1 MRDNFLTIP
10 DAPNYEI
17 NSQLI
22 CRNKFTKQILTLQH
36 YDGKSYYSLR
46 PHGRKH
52 TLKGNPKTLRRQA
65 VAATQNDYFEPIPS
79 LDYRYEIDRRGRVR
93 NVHSKQIMVVRNGS
107 VHTHL
112 KGKYIVRAI
121 KDLLWEVHGKIL
133 ERRFKPI
140 PVTIEN
146 DFGLW
151 NFDNIK
157 ACARFLAEKFFYTT
171 SHISHKLYKRPSEIF
186 GYKVT
191 YRDNDFYFSD
201 HALKGVQ

>member
-22 CRNKFTKQILTLQH
+22 CRNKFTKQILTLKH
-36 YDGKSYYSLR
+36 YDGRASYFLCVKDKNYPIKR
-46 PHGRKH
+46 
-52 TLKGNPKTLRRQA
+52 NPKTLRCQA
-65 VAATQNDYFEPIPS
+65 VAAAQNDYFEPIPS

-93 NVHSKQIMVVRNGS
+93 NVHFKRIVAVKNGS
-107 VHTHL
+107 VKVL
-112 KGKYIVRAI
+112 FKGKCTSRAI
-121 KDLLWEVHGKIL
+121 KDLLWEAHGKIL
-133 ERRFKPI
+133 ERRFKPV

-151 NFDNIK
+151 NFDSIK
-157 ACARFLAEKFFYTT
+157 TCAQFLAEKFFY
-171 SHISHKLYKRPSEIF
+171 SSSWIRSKFRDRQSEIC

>member
-22 CRNKFTKQILTLQH
+22 CRNKKTGHILKVFDACYRL
-36 YDGKSYYSLR
+36 YLNGKKMIKRS
-46 PHGRKH
+46 
-52 TLKGNPKTLRRQA
+52 PKTLRQQA
-65 VAATQNDYFEPIPS
+65 VDAVANSSFEPIPS

-93 NVHSKQIMVVRNGS
+93 NVHFKRIVAVKNGS
-107 VHTHL
+107 VKGL
-112 KGKYIVRAI
+112 FKGKCTSRAI
-121 KDLLWEVHGKIL
+121 KDLLWEAHGKIL
-133 ERRFKPI
+133 ERRFKPV

-151 NFDNIK
+151 NFDSIK
-157 ACARFLAEKFFYTT
+157 TCAQFLAEKFFY
-171 SHISHKLYKRPSEIF
+171 SSSWIRSKFRDRPSEIF

-201 HALKGVQ
+201 HALKGVCKCR